1 MNYRTTITISVKTKQ
16 ALESLK
22 GDKSWDEFLLEL
34 VAEVQRVRR
43 EKNRE
48 KLAELLEAEFDEVKV
63 RKWAREY

>member
-1 MNYRTTITISVKTKQ
+1 VNYRTTITISVKTKQ